1 MTGNSLYADYMETAI
16 YNALMAS
23 LKADASQIAKYSP
36 LEGWR
41 HEGEE
46 QCGMHINCCNANGPR
61 AFAMIPGFAY
71 QVQDDC
77 VRVNFYAPSEAELV
91 LPGKKSVWLRQT
103 TEYPRTDQIEIE
115 VDPTK
120 ETTFTIALRIP
131 AWSKIATVSVNGRP
145 EAGVLQGAYL
155 PVNRKWKKGDRI
167 TVKLDLRARL
177 VERNQ
182 AQAIVRGP
190 LVLARDSR
198 FEDGSV
204 DEASVVVS
212 KDGYVELTPVEA
224 PDFAWLAFTAPM
236 VLGTDLESHRTP
248 RQIHFC
254 DFASAGNTWDKTQ
267 RYRGWLPKTLNVM
280 HSPYKPYNQ

>member
-1 MTGNSLYADYMETAI
+1 
-16 YNALMAS
+16 
-23 LKADASQIAKYSP
+23 
-36 LEGWR
+36 
-41 HEGEE
+41 
-46 QCGMHINCCNANGPR
+46 MHINCCNANGPR
-61 AFAMIPGFAY
+61 AFAMIPQFAY

-91 LPGKKSVWLRQT
+91 LPDKKPVRLKQT
-103 TEYPRTDQIEIE
+103 TDYPRTDQIEIE
-115 VDPTK
+115 VDPAK
-120 ETTFTIALRIP
+120 ETAFTIALRIP
-131 AWSKIATVSVNGRP
+131 AWSKIAVVSVNGQP
-145 EAGVLQGAYL
+145 QDGVLQGAYL

-190 LVLARDSR
+190 IVLARDSR
-198 FEDGSV
+198 FGDGFV

-212 KDGYVELTPVEA
+212 KDGYVELTPVKA
-224 PDFAWLAFTAPM
+224 PGFAWLAFTAPM
-236 VLGTDLESHRTP
+236 VLGTDLESNRAP
-248 RQIHFC
+248 KQIHFC

-267 RYRGWLPKTLNVM
+267 RYRVWLPKTLNVM

>member
-1 MTGNSLYADYMETAI
+1 M
-16 YNALMAS
+16 
-23 LKADASQIAKYSP
+23 
-36 LEGWR
+36 
-41 HEGEE
+41 
-46 QCGMHINCCNANGPR
+46 
-61 AFAMIPGFAY
+61 
-71 QVQDDC
+71 
-77 VRVNFYAPSEAELV
+77 
-91 LPGKKSVWLRQT
+91 RQT

-198 FEDGSV
+198 FGDGSV

-224 PDFAWLAFTAPM
+224 PDFAWLAFTARWYWERTWKATGFRGRFISAILLLPGI
-236 VLGTDLESHRTP
+236 LGT
-248 RQIHFC
+248 
-254 DFASAGNTWDKTQ
+254 K
-267 RYRGWLPKTLNVM
+267 
-280 HSPYKPYNQ
+280 HSVTGCGCRRH

>member
-1 MTGNSLYADYMETAI
+1 
-16 YNALMAS
+16 
-23 LKADASQIAKYSP
+23 
-36 LEGWR
+36 
-41 HEGEE
+41 
-46 QCGMHINCCNANGPR
+46 MHINCCNANGPR

-177 VERNQ
+177 V
-182 AQAIVRGP
+182 
-190 LVLARDSR
+190 
-198 FEDGSV
+198 
-204 DEASVVVS
+204 
-212 KDGYVELTPVEA
+212 
-224 PDFAWLAFTAPM
+224 
-236 VLGTDLESHRTP
+236 
-248 RQIHFC
+248 
-254 DFASAGNTWDKTQ
+254 
-267 RYRGWLPKTLNVM
+267 
-280 HSPYKPYNQ
+280 

>member
-1 MTGNSLYADYMETAI
+1 
-16 YNALMAS
+16 
-23 LKADASQIAKYSP
+23 
-36 LEGWR
+36 
-41 HEGEE
+41 
-46 QCGMHINCCNANGPR
+46 MHINCCNANGPR
-61 AFAMIPGFAY
+61 AFAMIPQFAY

-91 LPGKKSVWLRQT
+91 LPGKKPVRLKQT
-103 TEYPRTDQIEIE
+103 TDYPRTDQIEIE
-115 VDPTK
+115 VDPAK

-131 AWSKIATVSVNGRP
+131 AWSKIAVVSVNGQP
-145 EAGVLQGAYL
+145 QDGVLQGAYL

-190 LVLARDSR
+190 IVLARDSR
-198 FEDGSV
+198 FGDGFV

-212 KDGYVELTPVEA
+212 KDGYVALTPVKA
-224 PDFAWLAFTAPM
+224 PGFAWLAFTVPM
-236 VLGTDLESHRTP
+236 VLGTDLESNRAP
-248 RQIHFC
+248 KQIHFC

-267 RYRGWLPKTLNVM
+267 RYRVWLPKTLNVM
-280 HSPYKPYNQ
+280 HSPYRPYNQ